1 MLNGDITAVEIFFN
15 QLMTENDPEDKLS
28 PEAFKNFIFFAIIG
42 TMSRVVQEL
51 KMDAHGL
58 LKENE
63 DFSALSDQWNR
74 KDIIPRLRKM
84 FEDILLYVNNN
95 KKKDSENLVA
105 EEMLAIFMTIIQKT
119 LCSLI
124 WQKR

>member
-1 MLNGDITAVEIFFN
+1 MFNQRTILTMEQIKDFDRKTYYYPLLIENKLIHCMLNGDITAVEIFN

-84 FEDILLYVNNN
+84 FEDIFVIC
-95 KKKDSENLVA
+95 E
-105 EEMLAIFMTIIQKT
+105 
-119 LCSLI
+119 
-124 WQKR
+124 